1 MNETVIVSGVSGT
14 AQIGDATTN
23 ELVVVSGVSG
33 TAQTA
38 DVGAVIWTKVITS
51 GNGTLY

>member
-1 MNETVIVSGVSGT
+1 MNETVIVSGVSGI

-23 ELVVVSGVSG
+23 ELVVVSGVFG
-33 TAQTA
+33 NGLVN

-51 GNGTLY
+51 GNGTL